1 MQVVISGV
9 DIHAEC
15 EYYLTTQSPMQV
27 VISGVAIHAE
37 CEYYLTTQS
46 PMQVVISGVAIH
58 AECEYYLTTR
68 MDDSQVGQVNL
79 NGASLPR
86 GKPNFA

>member
-1 MQVVISGV
+1 MTQS
-9 DIHAEC
+9 HKC
-15 EYYLTTQSPMQV
+15 EYYLTTQCPKQIA
-27 VISGVAIHAE
+27 ISCVG
-37 CEYYLTTQS
+37 
-46 PMQVVISGVAIH
+46 IH

>member
-1 MQVVISGV
+1 MTQSLECGYYLTTQCPKQIAISCVG
-9 DIHAEC
+9 IHAEC
-15 EYYLTTQSPMQV
+15 EYYLTTQCPKQI
-27 VISGVAIHAE
+27 VISCVG
-37 CEYYLTTQS
+37 
-46 PMQVVISGVAIH
+46 IH

>member
-1 MQVVISGV
+1 MQVVISCV
-9 DIHAEC
+9 DFHAEC
-15 EYYLTTQSPMQV
+15 EYYLTTQYPRQV
-27 VISGVAIHAE
+27 EISCVDF
-37 CEYYLTTQS
+37 
-46 PMQVVISGVAIH
+46 H